1 MQLIR
6 GLHNLRNHQPCAL
19 TIGNFDGVHRG
30 HQALLQRLVA
40 TARQMQLPA
49 CLMSFEPLPQEYFSA
64 QDAPPRLTRLR
75 EKWCALATTGI
86 DQFLCIQFDHRL
98 AALTAED
105 FIRNILVEHLKI
117 RYLLVGDD
125 FRFGK
130 GRTGDY
136 AMLQQA
142 GQDFGFE
149 VADSHSICLDDTRI
163 SSTAIRKALT
173 SNQLEFATAML
184 GRPYQICGRIAH
196 GDKRGRTIGFPTANI
211 KLRRHATPLSG
222 VYAVS
227 LHGLANKPIYG
238 VANIGKRPTVDGHHL
253 QLEVHLFNFNQTVY
267 GHEVCVEFHHKLR
280 DEQRFESFDAL
291 KQQIQIDSKQAQAF
305 FATQPKTS

>member
-6 GLHNLRNHQPCAL
+6 GLHNLKNHQPCAL

-30 HQALLQRLVA
+30 HQALLQRLID

-75 EKWCALATTGI
+75 EKWHALENTGI

-98 AALTAED
+98 AALSAED
-105 FIRNILVEHLKI
+105 FIRTILVENLNI

-130 GRTGDY
+130 GRQGDFK
-136 AMLQQA
+136 MLQQA
-142 GQDFGFE
+142 GAEFGFE
-149 VADSHSICLDDTRI
+149 VADSHSICLDNTRI
-163 SSTAIRKALT
+163 SSTAIRQAL
-173 SNQLEFATAML
+173 SNNQLAFAQAML
-184 GRPYQICGRIAH
+184 GRPYQICGRVAH

-227 LHGLANKPIYG
+227 LHGLSGNPVNG
-238 VANIGKRPTVDGHHL
+238 VANIGKRPTVDGHNL
-253 QLEVHLFNFNQTVY
+253 QLEVHIFNFDQSIY

-291 KQQIQIDSKQAQAF
+291 KQQIQKDSKQAQAF
-305 FATQPKTS
+305 FAAQQ

>member
-6 GLHNLRNHQPCAL
+6 GLHNLKHHQPCAL

-30 HQALLQRLVA
+30 HQALLQRLVD
-40 TARQMQLPA
+40 TARQLQLPA
-49 CLMSFEPLPQEYFSA
+49 CVMSFEPLPQEYFSA

-75 EKWCALATTGI
+75 EKWCALANTGI

-98 AALTAED
+98 AALTAEE
-105 FIRNILVEHLKI
+105 FIHKILVENLRI

-136 AMLQQA
+136 AMLKQA
-142 GQDFGFE
+142 GKEFGFE
-149 VADSHSICLDDTRI
+149 VADSHSICLDETRI

-173 SNQLEFATAML
+173 SNQLAFAQAML

-227 LHGLANKPIYG
+227 LHGLTDRPVYG
-238 VANIGKRPTVDGHHL
+238 VANIGKRPTVDGHNL

-267 GHEVCVEFHHKLR
+267 GREVCVEFHHKLR

-305 FATQPKTS
+305 FA